1 MKNLFSW
8 IIFLIFAGFI
18 ICAGI
23 VEGAR
28 REGER
33 IMQGHAER
41 LEILRA
47 AGLIKK

>member
-8 IIFLIFAGFI
+8 IIFLIFAGFL
-18 ICAGI
+18 ICVGI
-23 VEGAR
+23 VEGAS

-41 LEILRA
+41 IEILRA
-47 AGLIKK
+47 AGIIKK